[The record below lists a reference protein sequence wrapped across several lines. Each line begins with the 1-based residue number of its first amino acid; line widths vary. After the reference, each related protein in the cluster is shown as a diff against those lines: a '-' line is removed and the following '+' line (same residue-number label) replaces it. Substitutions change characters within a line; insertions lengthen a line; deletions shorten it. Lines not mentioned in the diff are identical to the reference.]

1 MDRQWQTGDV
11 VTLNYAMSVRS
22 EPSGPERVAF
32 FFGPWLLGA
41 SAFDNPTYFS
51 DLTTKNQLSTTTQHG
66 LSAAKHSPRNFA
78 VPLAATSIRYIPAEF
93 PDHQETLTLRAVA
106 EQTGQLP
113 TAWELRFLTT
123 PYDTPAKAS

>member
-66 LSAAKHSPRNFA
+66 LSAAKHSPQTLLFPWRRPAF
-78 VPLAATSIRYIPAEF
+78 ATSPRSF
-93 PDHQETLTLRAVA
+93 
-106 EQTGQLP
+106 QT
-113 TAWELRFLTT
+113 TKKR
-123 PYDTPAKAS
+123 